1 MLAGV
6 AAALA
11 AGGAAAAGGAPRPRA
26 AAFDPRDLEG
36 TWDLGSYTDLE
47 RPHGLP
53 RLVLT
58 PAEAEAYE
66 APRRALRGML
76 PSKAGTVGQV
86 ENEFTDRGQGL
97 ARVKG
102 EIRASTIV
110 DPPDGRLPY
119 NARGEALAGVG
130 AGPPATAPGD
140 LDNPETMGG
149 TTRCVATVA
158 AGAPMLGAPDAN
170 CLQVVQA
177 PGVVV
182 IWTEKYH
189 DVRIVRL
196 FANAAAARAARAVAP
211 DPPSWL
217 GASVGWWE
225 GASLVVETE
234 GFRPGVMTKGQRMLV
249 SGATR
254 VRERLTKQ
262 ASGEI
267 LYEFTVEDPDLL
279 TRPWRGE
286 TAIRPSRGKVYE
298 YACHEG
304 NYSMAGMLAGAR
316 RAERLQA
323 GAVAGK

>member
-1 MLAGV
+1 MLAAVGLG
-6 AAALA
+6 LA
-11 AGGAAAAGGAPRPRA
+11 GIAGAAAARPGRG
-26 AAFDPRDLEG
+26 FKPRDLEG

-47 RPHGLP
+47 RPARLP

-66 APRRALRGML
+66 APRRAFRGML
-76 PSKAGTVGQV
+76 PGKPGEVGQV

-102 EIRASTIV
+102 QIRASTIV

-119 NARGEALAGVG
+119 NPRGEKLAGPR
-130 AGPPATAPGD
+130 GPPASAPGE

-149 TTRCVATVA
+149 PTRCVATVA

-170 CLQVVQA
+170 CIQIVQTHGELA
-177 PGVVV
+177 

-196 FANAAAARAARAVAP
+196 YASAAAARAARAAAT

-217 GASVGWWE
+217 GRSVGWWE
-225 GASLVVETE
+225 GATLVVETD
-234 GFRPGVMTKGQRMLV
+234 GFRPGVIAKGQRMLV

-254 VRERLTKQ
+254 VAERLTRLPT
-262 ASGEI
+262 GEI
-267 LYEFTVEDPDLL
+267 LYEFIVEDPDLF

-286 TAIRPSRGKVYE
+286 TVIRPSRGKVYE

-304 NYSMAGMLAGAR
+304 NYAMGGMLAGAR
-316 RAERLQA
+316 REEREKLA
-323 GAVAGK
+323 AAAGK